1 MPKAVS
7 DSSTLIHLAGIGRL
21 KLLRQFY
28 KKILIPPAVWKEV
41 VEEGQSRPGAREV
54 EEGHRSGWIAVSV
67 PLRRLKYISKFE
79 FLPFSPVLRLSRD
92 HRIRDLEVPIPNPQ
106 SAIRNLEVSI
116 RNPQSPVPSP
126 RPAEAQVSVLNLCP
140 NT

>member
-54 EEGHRSGWIAVSV
+54 EEGHRSGWIAVSA

-79 FLPFSPVLRLSRD
+79 F
-92 HRIRDLEVPIPNPQ
+92 
-106 SAIRNLEVSI
+106 RNRTI
-116 RNPQSPVPSP
+116 RNPPSSASGGSGISFEP
-126 RPAEAQVSVLNLCP
+126 MP
-140 NT
+140 